1 MPLID
6 LKPKAKNFIE
16 SLPPKH
22 KRQVKDH
29 ILSLQDN
36 PIPHDSKKLKGYE
49 RYNRVDIGE
58 YRIIYRYE
66 NKKNIVT
73 VVLVGK
79 RNDDKIYRIVKRT
92 LK

>member
-1 MPLID
+1 MPSLD
-6 LKPKAKNFIE
+6 LKPKAKKFIE

-22 KRQVKDH
+22 KRQVKDY
-29 ILSLQDN
+29 ILSLESV
-36 PIPHDSKKLKGYE
+36 PTPHDAKKLIGYE
-49 RYNRVDIGE
+49 NYIRIDIGE

-66 NKKNIVT
+66 PKKDLIT

-79 RNDDKIYRIVKRT
+79 RNDDEIYRMAKRS

>member
-1 MPLID
+1 MPTLD
-6 LKPKAKNFIE
+6 LKPRAKKYIQ

-22 KRQVKDH
+22 KRQVKDS
-29 ILSLQDN
+29 ILALESE
-36 PIPHDSKKLKGYE
+36 PMPHDVKKLIGYE
-49 RYNRVDIGE
+49 DYIRIDIGE

-66 NKKNIVT
+66 HKKDLVI

-79 RNDDKIYRIVKRT
+79 RNDDEIYRIAKRS

>member
-1 MPLID
+1 MAKID
-6 LKPKAKNFIE
+6 LKPKAKKFIE

-22 KRQVKDH
+22 KRQVKDN

-36 PIPHDSKKLKGYE
+36 PHPHDLKKLQGYE
-49 RYNRVDIGE
+49 NYNRVDIGE
-58 YRIIYRYE
+58 YRIIYRYDD
-66 NKKNIVT
+66 KKDMVT

-79 RNDDKIYRIVKRT
+79 RNDDSIYRIAKRI

>member
-1 MPLID
+1 MPMLD
-6 LKPKAKNFIE
+6 LKPKAKKFIK

-22 KRQVKDH
+22 QRQVKDR
-29 ILSLQDN
+29 ILSLQIN
-36 PIPHDSKKLKGYE
+36 PIPHDAKKLMGYE
-49 RYNRVDIGE
+49 HYIRVDIGE

-66 NKKNIVT
+66 NVKDLIT

-79 RNDDKIYRIVKRT
+79 RNDDEVYRITKRL

>member
-1 MPLID
+1 MLNID
-6 LKPKAKNFIE
+6 LKPKAKKFID

-22 KRQVKDH
+22 KRQIKDS

-36 PIPHDSKKLKGYE
+36 PMPHDAKKLISYE
-49 RYNRVDIGE
+49 NYIRVDIGE

-66 NKKNIVT
+66 KEECLIT
-73 VVLVGK
+73 VVLVGR
-79 RNDDKIYRIVKRT
+79 RNDNNIYRIAKRT

>member
-1 MPLID
+1 MLTLD
-6 LKPKAKNFIE
+6 LKPRAKKFIE

-22 KRQVKDH
+22 KRQVKDS
-29 ILSLQDN
+29 ILSLQDD
-36 PIPHDSKKLKGYE
+36 PMPHDAKKLLGYKN
-49 RYNRVDIGE
+49 YTRVDIGE

-66 NKKNIVT
+66 NKEDLII

-79 RNDDKIYRIVKRT
+79 RNDDEIYRIAKRI